1 MKHLFSTLFVVL
13 FATSM
18 MAQELGSSC
27 ENPIP
32 VDKDY
37 RAVIDGPCE
46 IWYTAFTYDLPLH
59 VYFSPKSDHSTWGPE
74 VLVDFTCVPGVYD
87 DPKLDSLINM
97 VDDYDVSF
105 PIELLCDLVVRNGR
119 NEWDL
124 SVAKSYREQLAEF
137 GIPYN
142 LQAYIKVTY
151 EEAGT
156 VSLTPDTAFTS
167 CMDNAHFF
175 ELGDSVAIEANDEER
190 VFVVNYSDWQE
201 DSIQF
206 VWTGNE
212 PAQVYLA
219 VQECD
224 FTPVT
229 TNPFVW
235 TVYDV
240 AKDKPYKVQ
249 SQDMKNAIKQHASG
263 GLYYAKVVSPSAGK
277 LLVEQI
283 PMKAAQGGAQVLT
296 LGQEIQVQE
305 DALYCFPK
313 AWTAAQ
319 FVASTTQP
327 VSMYVSNTADF
338 TATDTDANVLDVY
351 AADRYNNQR
360 IVYLSSVEIATLAE
374 QATDEYIYVRFS
386 CPASTVIAIDSW
398 EASTCAGESYM
409 IPANEAVRIE
419 PNTSYKIYRLRYSD
433 FQGEEL
439 KMQWSGN
446 GTIKP
451 YISDTCD
458 YMFSEAQYLLLNP
471 APNIKRRGTYTISAD
486 DVNAW
491 ASRVNAEGFI
501 FVHFNASSVG
511 EITFVTTKTDDTP
524 ITPDP
529 IYTTESAAVCFGE
542 GYDWNGQTYT
552 ESGKYT
558 YTTVAANGADSI
570 VTLDLTV
577 YPQTEATTEKVEIPF
592 GETYEWN
599 GTVYTESGEYTI
611 TLQDENGCD
620 YQATLILT
628 VLPEEK
634 PENPCVL
641 ASTLLEPV
649 AELTLNLGN
658 AFDIYRIDYQSW
670 LASGVNL
677 VWTGKGALHTFV
689 AKDCEF
695 AVAIYHKD
703 VVNYTEVPA
712 EGNVVLSK
720 AILAPL
726 AQYVDADGYLY
737 VRFLTELEGQLTT
750 ALAE

>member
-1 MKHLFSTLFVVL
+1 MKHFLSTLFVVL

-37 RAVIDGPCE
+37 RATIDGPCE
-46 IWYTAFTYDLPLH
+46 IWYTASTYDLPLH
-59 VYFSPKSDHSTWGPE
+59 VYFSPKSDNSKWGPD
-74 VLVDFTCVPGVYD
+74 VMIDFTCEEGVYD

-105 PIELLCDLVVRNGR
+105 PLELMCDLVVRNGR

-142 LQAYIKVTY
+142 IQAKIKVIY
-151 EEAGT
+151 YEAGS

-167 CMDNAHFF
+167 CMDNAPFF
-175 ELGDSVAIEANDEER
+175 ELGDSVEIAANDMDR
-190 VFVVNYSDWQE
+190 VFVANYSDWQE

-206 VWTGNE
+206 VWTGAE

-224 FTPVT
+224 FAPST

-235 TVYDV
+235 AVYDV
-240 AKDKPYKVQ
+240 TKDAPHKVQ
-249 SQDMKNAIKQHASG
+249 SQEMKDAIKQHANG

-277 LLVEQI
+277 LLVEKI

-313 AWTAAQ
+313 TWTAAQ

-327 VSMYVSNTADF
+327 VAMYVSNTADF
-338 TATDTDANVLDVY
+338 TASDTDANVLDVFT
-351 AADRYNNQR
+351 ADRYNNQR
-360 IVYLSSVEIATLAE
+360 IVYLSSVEIADLAE

-398 EASTCAGESYM
+398 EASACAGESYM
-409 IPANEAVRIE
+409 ISVNEAVRIE
-419 PNTSYKIYRLRYSD
+419 ANNSYQVYRLRYAD
-433 FQGEEL
+433 VQGAEL
-439 KMQWSGN
+439 KLKWSGN

-458 YMFSEAQYLLLNP
+458 YIFSETQYLLLNP

-486 DVNAW
+486 EVNAW
-491 ASRVNAEGFI
+491 ASRVNADGFI
-501 FVHFNASSVG
+501 YVQFNATSAG
-511 EITFVTTKTDDTP
+511 NITFAVEKP

-529 IYTTESAAVCFGE
+529 VYTTESAAVCFGE
-542 GYDWNGQTYT
+542 SFDWNGKTYT
-552 ESGKYT
+552 ETGKYT
-558 YTTVAANGADSI
+558 YTAVAANGADSI
-570 VTLDLTV
+570 VTLELTV
-577 YPQTEATTEKVEIPF
+577 YPQTEATTEEATIDF
-592 GETYEWN
+592 GTTYEWN
-599 GTVYTESGEYTI
+599 GQTYSTAGEYTT

-628 VLPEEK
+628 ILPEEQ
-634 PENPCVL
+634 PETDGTILLNP
-641 ASTLLEPV
+641 TD
-649 AELTLNLGN
+649 ELTINLDSAINVYHTEYDVWSAAKVQLNWYG
-658 AFDIYRIDYQSW
+658 D
-670 LASGVNL
+670 
-677 VWTGKGALHTFV
+677 KPLHVFV
-689 AKDCEF
+689 AKDKDF
-695 AVAIYHKD
+695 LVAIYHED
-703 VVNYTEVPA
+703 VVLYEKIEAVDPA
-712 EGNVVLSK
+712 NGEPQVLVLDMS
-720 AILAPL
+720 ALRA
-726 AQYVDADGYLY
+726 YVNDGKLY
-737 VRFLTELEGQLTT
+737 VRFLTDADARLVIEPLT
-750 ALAE
+750 E